1 MWCAS
6 YFHVGVHAWGTRKCL
21 WDPIV
26 STISVPIHSL
36 GRWTICWFIQEK
48 DSMWAT
54 CRAHIWVSWRVLD
67 CGPIWSDFYLDGST
81 CFDNPDGWKCH
92 YQLPSTPSF
101 VGMVDRW
108 WSLSRHHLL
117 LSFGVPA
124 IWGGGGM
131 SFDKGWWHVAAF
143 EWWIRMPRCSF
154 FVSLRSRNSSMPFL
168 SFLFAYSTCLV
179 TKALTR
185 SSCYWDSSLHDAIRF
200 FK

>member
-26 STISVPIHSL
+26 STISVPIHSS
-36 GRWTICWFIQEK
+36 GRRTFCWFIQEK

-54 CRAHIWVSWRVLD
+54 CRAHIWITWRVLD

-101 VGMVDRW
+101 IGMVNRW
-108 WSLSRHHLL
+108 WSLLRHHLL
-117 LSFGVPA
+117 LSFGVRA
-124 IWGGGGM
+124 IWRGKNVFGRWSMTCGGFWM
-131 SFDKGWWHVAAF
+131 VDRKHCVALF
-143 EWWIRMPRCSF
+143 L
-154 FVSLRSRNSSMPFL
+154 VSLRFINSSMSFISLLFVYFTL
-168 SFLFAYSTCLV
+168 SYSLE
-179 TKALTR
+179 LIL
-185 SSCYWDSSLHDAIRF
+185 DLL
-200 FK
+200 